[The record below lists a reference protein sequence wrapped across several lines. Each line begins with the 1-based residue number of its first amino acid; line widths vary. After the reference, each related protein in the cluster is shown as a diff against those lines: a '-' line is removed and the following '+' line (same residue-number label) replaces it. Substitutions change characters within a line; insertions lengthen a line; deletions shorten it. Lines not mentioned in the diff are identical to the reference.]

1 MERAQNPG
9 SAFLRTQFQDNPC
22 RYVSSM
28 LYFFRETG
36 FRNLLTAE
44 AGVES
49 GNKLLG
55 DYGVTE
61 AGL

>member
-1 MERAQNPG
+1 
-9 SAFLRTQFQDNPC
+9 
-22 RYVSSM
+22 M